1 VPAKRTSRSES
12 SASKPGAT
20 AGCDLELGR
29 ECYAR
34 RAWADAFA
42 ALSSADRAA
51 PLATSDLELLA
62 WSAGL
67 TGHDDELLRAFER
80 LYHACLAR
88 DPERAARWAFWL
100 GYRRLLAGEIAVGSG
115 WLARAQRLIDGEEP
129 SVISGYLLL
138 PVARRHFASGDY
150 DAAHDAAAEAAAI
163 GERFGEKDLV
173 SFAHNALGWVLL
185 RQGRIERGLALLDE
199 AMLAATRG
207 ELSPTITGLV
217 YCMAIASCQDVYALE
232 RSREWTAALA
242 QWCDAQPQLVTFT
255 GACRVHRAEILEL
268 GGAWPEAIEEARRVS
283 EPRAKAPRPD
293 AASAHYRLAD
303 IERLQGQFAR
313 AEDTYRKAS
322 ELGCEPQPGLA
333 LLRLA
338 QGRADAAAA
347 SLRRAVAATDGPI
360 ARLKLLPALVEIL
373 LAAGDIDGARTA
385 CSELEEI
392 AKRFATP
399 VLGAMVAHARGEVTL
414 AMGDAE
420 GALLP
425 LRRAFEGWQQVG
437 APYVVARIRV
447 ALARACRAL
456 GDGDGAAL
464 ELAAAREVFERLGAA
479 PDVAVVDRLQ
489 ANASKQAAH
498 GLTQREL
505 EVLRLVASGKTNKV
519 IAAELGLSEK
529 TVDRH
534 VSNIFVKVD
543 VPSRAAATAFAYEHG
558 LI

>member
-12 SASKPGAT
+12 SASKPSAT
-20 AGCDLELGR
+20 GGCDLELGR
-29 ECYAR
+29 EHYAR

-51 PLATSDLELLA
+51 PLAVDDLELLA

-67 TGHDDELLRAFER
+67 TGHDDELLRVFER
-80 LYHACLAR
+80 LYHACLAG
-88 DPERAARWAFWL
+88 DHERAARWAFWS
-100 GYRRLLAGEIAVGSG
+100 GYTRLVAGDIAAGSG
-115 WLARAQRLIDGEEP
+115 WLARAERLIEGDEP

-138 PVARRHFASGDY
+138 PLARRHFASGDY
-150 DAAHDAAAEAAAI
+150 DAAHDAAAQAVAI

-173 SFAHNALGWVLL
+173 SFAHNALGWTLL

-199 AMLAATRG
+199 AMLAAAAG

-242 QWCDAQPQLVTFT
+242 HWCDAQPQLVMFT

-283 EPRAKAPRPD
+283 ERRSPVPRPE
-293 AASAHYRLAD
+293 AASAHYRLAE
-303 IERLQGQFAR
+303 IERLRGEFAR
-313 AEDTYRKAS
+313 AEDSYRRAS

-360 ARLKLLPALVEIL
+360 GRLKLLPAFVEIL

-385 CSELEEI
+385 CRELEES
-392 AKRFATP
+392 AKCFATP
-399 VLGAMVAHARGEVTL
+399 VLGAMVAHAHGVVAL
-414 AMGDAE
+414 ARGDAE

-425 LRRAFEGWQQVG
+425 LRRALEVWQQVG
-437 APYVVARIRV
+437 APYVIARIRV

-456 GDGDGAAL
+456 GDEDGATLA
-464 ELAAAREVFERLGAA
+464 LAAAREAFERLGAL
-479 PDVAVVDRLQ
+479 PDVAAVDRLRATPSRQ
-489 ANASKQAAH
+489 SAY

-505 EVLRLVASGKTNKV
+505 EVLRLVASGKTNKA

-534 VSNIFVKVD
+534 VSNIFAKVD